1 MRDIKFI
8 FKKNQN
14 IISLVF
20 LCFAFVPFVL
30 LAILKNIAQFSI
42 FMEVASFIVVEVLM
56 VLVFMRVSKKYVPEA
71 KQDLVEQDKDV
82 VDGFD
87 FKYDEQYWKSK

>member
-1 MRDIKFI
+1 
-8 FKKNQN
+8 
-14 IISLVF
+14 
-20 LCFAFVPFVL
+20 
-30 LAILKNIAQFSI
+30 
-42 FMEVASFIVVEVLM
+42 M